1 MDEFAA
7 LAQRVVLTMDDVRG
21 CLVLSRDGLVLGA
34 FPEEQEAELK
44 PAWLRFVHVGEA
56 RKGFVEFSDQ
66 LWAFV
71 HRGPYA
77 AFVVTGTSVRP
88 GVMLDQLEQAVI
100 AAEETRAKQ
109 KEVTFKVPDAAGA
122 PSGRPRTSLHPPV
135 DRPAAAP
142 VGATAAAEEMPSF
155 AAPTGPVDG
164 SGDAQEWAGP
174 DLAQMQQ
181 MQAMQEQMAAMQ
193 AQLQQQALQQGA
205 SAAPSVAPA
214 VAPAAPEV
222 APVAPEVAPVAPE
235 VAPVAPAVAP
245 PAEAPSSHQPLSGYR
260 RPESAAPI
268 SSAPP
273 VTTPPSASPDPVA
286 EAPRAELGGARPSIE
301 GSPYESVLADEQP
314 APFGAESSP
323 FARLEA
329 EQAASAAERAEAR
342 PEQAV
347 PTEAQPETPAAEAS
361 GNGGTDADA
370 SAFRREPQRLVT
382 PSDGPPATDEPE
394 DAGEVD
400 RVLLAKEFSGLLQ
413 LDGDGD
419 ED

>member
-34 FPEEQEAELK
+34 FPEDQEAELK

-109 KEVTFKVPDAAGA
+109 KEVTLKVPDAAGA
-122 PSGRPRTSLHPPV
+122 PSGRPRTSLHPPA

-142 VGATAAAEEMPSF
+142 VGANAAPEEMPSF
-155 AAPTGPVDG
+155 AAPTGSAEGGAPAPDW
-164 SGDAQEWAGP
+164 SGADPAQ
-174 DLAQMQQ
+174 LQQ

-193 AQLQQQALQQGA
+193 AQLQQAQALQQT
-205 SAAPSVAPA
+205 PAPA
-214 VAPAAPEV
+214 TSA
-222 APVAPEVAPVAPE
+222 
-235 VAPVAPAVAP
+235 
-245 PAEAPSSHQPLSGYR
+245 PAEAPPASAQPLSGYR
-260 RPESAAPI
+260 RPESA
-268 SSAPP
+268 SAPP
-273 VTTPPSASPDPVA
+273 ASPAPA
-286 EAPRAELGGARPSIE
+286 EPAAAEQPRAELGGARPSIE
-301 GSPYESVLADEQP
+301 GSAYESVLSDEP
-314 APFGAESSP
+314 APFGTESSP
-323 FARLEA
+323 FARLES
-329 EQAASAAERAEAR
+329 EQAQAAAERAASPAPFGQTASPAPDDR
-342 PEQAV
+342 SASPA
-347 PTEAQPETPAAEAS
+347 PTDQ
-361 GNGGTDADA
+361 GDADA
-370 SAFRREPQRLVT
+370 SAFRTEPQRLVSQEA
-382 PSDGPPATDEPE
+382 PSPASESQEEP
-394 DAGEVD
+394 GEVD
-400 RVLLAKEFSGLLQ
+400 RVMLAKEFSGLLQ
-413 LDGDGD
+413 LDGDDD

>member
-34 FPEEQEAELK
+34 FPEDQEAELK

-100 AAEETRAKQ
+100 AAEEARAKQ
-109 KEVTFKVPDAAGA
+109 KEVTLKVPDAAGA
-122 PSGRPRTSLHPPV
+122 PSGRPRTSLHPPA
-135 DRPAAAP
+135 DRPATAQ
-142 VGATAAAEEMPSF
+142 VGANAVAEEMPSF
-155 AAPTGPVDG
+155 AAPTGPAEGGETAAADW
-164 SGDAQEWAGP
+164 SGTDPVQ
-174 DLAQMQQ
+174 LQQ

-193 AQLQQQALQQGA
+193 AQLQQQALQQ
-205 SAAPSVAPA
+205 SP
-214 VAPAAPEV
+214 
-222 APVAPEVAPVAPE
+222 PVAAA
-235 VAPVAPAVAP
+235 
-245 PAEAPSSHQPLSGYR
+245 PAEAPPATARPATAPPATAAPATSTPAAATPAPAPATDGAPSQPLSGYR
-260 RPESAAPI
+260 RPESAAP
-268 SSAPP
+268 PP
-273 VTTPPSASPDPVA
+273 AEPVA
-286 EAPRAELGGARPSIE
+286 AETPRAELGGARPSIE
-301 GSPYESVLADEQP
+301 GSAYESVLADEQP
-314 APFGAESSP
+314 PPFGAEASP

-329 EQAASAAERAEAR
+329 EQAQAAAEQLAT
-342 PEQAV
+342 PEPV
-347 PTEAQPETPAAEAS
+347 DPA
-361 GNGGTDADA
+361 TTDA
-370 SAFRREPQRLVT
+370 SAFRAEPQRLVS
-382 PSDGPPATDEPE
+382 PDAAPPAADEQEEP
-394 DAGEVD
+394 GEVD
-400 RVLLAKEFSGLLQ
+400 RVMLAKEFSGLLQ

>member
-34 FPEEQEAELK
+34 FPEDQEAELK

-109 KEVTFKVPDAAGA
+109 KEVTLKVPDAASA
-122 PSGRPRTSLHPPV
+122 PSGRPRTSLHPPA
-135 DRPAAAP
+135 DRPAPAPAP
-142 VGATAAAEEMPSF
+142 VGQTAASAEMPSF
-155 AAPTGPVDG
+155 AAPSGLPDEGG
-164 SGDAQEWAGP
+164 SEPEWQGADP
-174 DLAQMQQ
+174 AHLQQ

-193 AQLQQQALQQGA
+193 AQLQQQALQQA
-205 SAAPSVAPA
+205 PQQAPPSAPPQVQRPAPSPAPA
-214 VAPAAPEV
+214 G
-222 APVAPEVAPVAPE
+222 
-235 VAPVAPAVAP
+235 
-245 PAEAPSSHQPLSGYR
+245 SQQLSGYR
-260 RPESAAPI
+260 RPETATPAPVADPPV
-268 SSAPP
+268 SAP
-273 VTTPPSASPDPVA
+273 
-286 EAPRAELGGARPSIE
+286 APGPAADLTGRARPSVE
-301 GSPYESVLADEQP
+301 GSPYEAVLDDERS
-314 APFGAESSP
+314 ASPFGAESSP

-329 EQAASAAERAEAR
+329 EQTAAAAE
-342 PEQAV
+342 
-347 PTEAQPETPAAEAS
+347 PAPS
-361 GNGGTDADA
+361 DDG
-370 SAFRREPQRLVT
+370 AFREEPQRLIS
-382 PSDGPPATDEPE
+382 PEEPAPPPE
-394 DAGEVD
+394 EDPGEVD
-400 RVLLAKEFSGLLQ
+400 RVMLAKEFSGLLQ
-413 LDGDGD
+413 VGEDGD

>member
-100 AAEETRAKQ
+100 AAEEARAKQ
-109 KEVTFKVPDAAGA
+109 KEVTLKVPDAAGA
-122 PSGRPRTSLHPPV
+122 PSGRPRTSLHPPA
-135 DRPAAAP
+135 DRPATAP
-142 VGATAAAEEMPSF
+142 VGANQAEEMPSF
-155 AAPTGPVDG
+155 AAPSGPVEDESAAPAW
-164 SGDAQEWAGP
+164 SGADP
-174 DLAQMQQ
+174 SQMQQ

-193 AQLQQQALQQGA
+193 AQLEQTQALQTPIEP
-205 SAAPSVAPA
+205 APYDAPA
-214 VAPAAPEV
+214 VQPSTAQPPAAAQP
-222 APVAPEVAPVAPE
+222 PT
-235 VAPVAPAVAP
+235 AP
-245 PAEAPSSHQPLSGYR
+245 PGVAQPPTTQPAATHQPLSGYR
-260 RPESAAPI
+260 RPG
-268 SSAPP
+268 
-273 VTTPPSASPDPVA
+273 SASQSPAAEPAPV
-286 EAPRAELGGARPSIE
+286 EQPRTELGGSRPSIE
-301 GSPYESVLADEQP
+301 GSPYESVLADDQP
-314 APFGAESSP
+314 APFGSESSP

-329 EQAASAAERAEAR
+329 EQAQAAAEHSASPSYEDR
-342 PEQAV
+342 P
-347 PTEAQPETPAAEAS
+347 TPSS
-361 GNGGTDADA
+361 GEDPLTADA
-370 SAFRREPQRLVT
+370 STFRTEPQRLVST
-382 PSDGPPATDEPE
+382 DAPAPAPDEPE
-394 DAGEVD
+394 EPGEVD
-400 RVLLAKEFSGLLQ
+400 RVMLAKEFSGLLQ

>member
-34 FPEEQEAELK
+34 FPEDQEAELK

-100 AAEETRAKQ
+100 AAEESRAKQ

-135 DRPAAAP
+135 DRPATAP
-142 VGATAAAEEMPSF
+142 VGATAEAEEMPSF
-155 AAPTGPVDG
+155 AAPTGVAEGGGEAPAWGGADSTPV
-164 SGDAQEWAGP
+164 E
-174 DLAQMQQ
+174 Q

-193 AQLQQQALQQGA
+193 AQLQQQALQQ
-205 SAAPSVAPA
+205 APPA
-214 VAPAAPEV
+214 TATPAPAAPS
-222 APVAPEVAPVAPE
+222 
-235 VAPVAPAVAP
+235 PA
-245 PAEAPSSHQPLSGYR
+245 APSPGPAGSQQLSGYR
-260 RPESAAPI
+260 RPDSAVPTPTPEPAADAAAPL
-268 SSAPP
+268 SADL
-273 VTTPPSASPDPVA
+273 S
-286 EAPRAELGGARPSIE
+286 GHARPSVE
-301 GSPYESVLADEQP
+301 GSPYEAVLADERS
-314 APFGAESSP
+314 ASAFGSESSP

-329 EQAASAAERAEAR
+329 EQAAAVTAAE
-342 PEQAV
+342 P
-347 PTEAQPETPAAEAS
+347 P
-361 GNGGTDADA
+361 A
-370 SAFRREPQRLVT
+370 SADDGGVFRQEPQRLV
-382 PSDGPPATDEPE
+382 SPE
-394 DAGEVD
+394 DAPAPAPAEEPEEPGEVD
-400 RVLLAKEFSGLLQ
+400 RVMLAKEFSGLLQ
-413 LDGDGD
+413 VGEDGD